1 MVVGGRATIHYWNL
15 IVRKLFP
22 GEPMLKKK
30 NASKMKTLKRR
41 SRRGAVK
48 PLSAAAIKPSL
59 GLCFRCE
66 HRARHLQDKTYQPRC
81 ECGMTMCAVWSCYM
95 YQPVKPLVLE
105 KSDKRD
111 PRPCWRPHSLPPGF
125 APSGSP
131 HVARWLGKSGMGSSF
146 PGTACDERIF
156 FSP

>member
-1 MVVGGRATIHYWNL
+1 
-15 IVRKLFP
+15 
-22 GEPMLKKK
+22 MLKEK

-111 PRPCWRPHSLPPGF
+111 PRPMLA
-125 APSGSP
+125 APFIASRVCAVR
-131 HVARWLGKSGMGSSF
+131 VASCSALARKVGDGIIVSWN
-146 PGTACDERIF
+146 RVR
-156 FSP
+156 